1 MSVDGWNTLLVLG
14 GIRSGKSEFAESL
27 VSGATSLR
35 YLATSASPSEEDPEW
50 QERIAAHRD
59 RRPETWETEE
69 TAADPGRLIATLTE
83 AKPDE
88 TLLVD
93 DLGGWVG
100 VLLDPAYQPSDDGK
114 TIQELAAAVRGCA
127 ARLVLVSPEV
137 GLSLVPATT
146 LGRAFADALG
156 TVNQAVAAAVDAVVL
171 VVAGQPTWLKEAP
184 PALAPSS
191 APAAAPVQVLADVP
205 APIVLPEV
213 ITPVAAPPAPAAAAP
228 APASPAA
235 AAPASAAPASAAPA
249 SAAPASAAPAADALR
264 GPTQAL
270 PMVRTGLVIQPNMEL
285 PLPDEET
292 GPAALDRLATL
303 DIAGTGLGE
312 LAGVV
317 RFAAATQGTDTPRPW
332 QSVRVLLVQGD
343 HAGGA
348 SAGTP
353 AGESGRR
360 TAQARLGVGALAQL
374 TAAAGATL
382 QIVDAPAAAAV
393 EDGPALTLDEV
404 DDALRLGWRL
414 AEEAAENGADLLVI
428 AAGGDGAP
436 AAAAAVLA
444 ATAGA
449 EPSAVLPPVRTPEGD
464 FDDNAW
470 MARCAAVRDAMQRV
484 RKGSREAKD
493 ILAEVGGGD
502 VAVVTGILL
511 GATARR
517 TPVLLDGPIG
527 VAAALVSRDLAGQAR
542 HWCLLP
548 DHGGD
553 PAVKLGA
560 DVLGLTPVLN
570 MRLGLGEGTTALAA
584 LPLLRSA
591 IALAAS
597 IPPRT
602 DPSSTPDA
610 TGPATGTSWPA
621 DGLDAA
627 DAAGAASAG
636 AAGLLAEAAVS
647 ASTTTAVSTSDDSA
661 GGGTDTGDDSAVALA
676 SAVGVVAGEPA
687 GDRADGIGA
696 GDTYAGSR
704 DTTTVI
710 TGTGTGGPDA
720 DTTTVIGR
728 TGGSDADTT
737 TVIGGAGGS
746 DADATAVIRL
756 PGSGDAGSA
765 GGDAGTGAYPA
776 STAAPAPDDAEDEA
790 ERTAVLSVVPPAGAP
805 DTGLRVPATDDPEA
819 TTVIPTGSG
828 PARAEENEDSN
839 SWLPGFGNPRRSDDP
854 DAPATR

>member
-35 YLATSASPSEEDPEW
+35 YLATSASPAEEDPEW

-59 RRPETWETEE
+59 RRPETWVTEE
-69 TAADPGRLIATLTE
+69 TAADPGRLIATLVD

-100 VLLDPAYQPSDDGK
+100 VLLDPAHQPSDDGR

-171 VVAGQPTWLKEAP
+171 VVAGQPTWLKGDA
-184 PALAPSS
+184 ARSAASSLVPSS
-191 APAAAPVQVLADVP
+191 APAAAPEAVLADVP

-213 ITPVAAPPAPAAAAP
+213 ITPVAAPLAPSAAAAG
-228 APASPAA
+228 ATAA
-235 AAPASAAPASAAPA
+235 AGAGAG
-249 SAAPASAAPAADALR
+249 DALR

-292 GPAALDRLATL
+292 GPAALDRLGTL

-312 LAGVV
+312 LADVV

-353 AGESGRR
+353 AGESARR
-360 TAQARLGVGALAQL
+360 AAQARLGVGALAQL

-414 AEEAAENGADLLVI
+414 AEEAAENGSDLLVI
-428 AAGGDGAP
+428 AAGGSGTP

-449 EPSAVLPPVRTPEGD
+449 EPSAVLPPVRTPDGD
-464 FDDNAW
+464 YDDNAW

-493 ILAEVGGGD
+493 VLAAVGGGD
-502 VAVVTGILL
+502 IAVVTGILL

-517 TPVLLDGPIG
+517 TPVLLDGPVG

-553 PAVKLGA
+553 PGVKLAA

-602 DPSSTPDA
+602 DASSTPDSA
-610 TGPATGTSWPA
+610 AGTSWPA
-621 DGLDAA
+621 DGLDAT

-647 ASTTTAVSTSDDSA
+647 ASTTTAVSTTDDPA
-661 GGGTDTGDDSAVALA
+661 PVPATGTTDDTAVALA
-676 SAVGVVAGEPA
+676 SAVGVVAGDAA
-687 GDRADGIGA
+687 GGVTADRAEDSGSGFGA
-696 GDTYAGSR
+696 TYTGSG

-710 TGTGTGGPDA
+710 TSVGDPDADRTTVISGAGGPDADRTTVITGAGGPDA
-720 DTTTVIGR
+720 DTTTVI
-728 TGGSDADTT
+728 S
-737 TVIGGAGGS
+737 GAGDS

-756 PGSGDAGSA
+756 PGAGTA
-765 GGDAGTGAYPA
+765 GGAGTGGGEAGNT
-776 STAAPAPDDAEDEA
+776 SAAPVPDAAEDEA
-790 ERTAVLSVVPPAGAP
+790 ERTAVLSVVPPAGDSPADTVRAP
-805 DTGLRVPATDDPEA
+805 STDDPEA
-819 TTVIPTGSG
+819 TTVIRATGTE
-828 PARAEENEDSN
+828 ADEDSH
-839 SWLPGFGNPRRSDDP
+839 SWLPGFGNPRRSGDP
-854 DAPATR
+854 DSPATR